1 MSVSTPTIPPL
12 FTRCILAAR
21 PKTLPLTL
29 APVFAGIALA
39 VAETNQFTPVIAL
52 CTLFAAMAIQIGTN
66 LYNDAADFER
76 GTDTPD
82 RLGPQRATAQGW
94 FRASQVKTAA
104 HLMFLL
110 AFVLGLVLLQRGG
123 WPIFSIGIAS
133 LVAGYAY
140 TAGPRPIAYGPFGEL
155 FVLVFF
161 GIITVVGSHYLQT
174 LVFNWNAVIIGIA
187 LGLPAAAVL
196 LVNNYRDLDTDR
208 AAGRRT
214 LCHYLDRDRARVLYA
229 VLLLAPIPMLFLAPL
244 PGANEWLI
252 IAFPLA
258 VLLIVQFRR
267 SNGAALNVQLA
278 RTALFQSA
286 LVLLLI
292 LSFLF

>member
-1 MSVSTPTIPPL
+1 MPPF

-29 APVFAGIALA
+29 APVLAGIALA
-39 VAETNQFTPVIAL
+39 VAETGQFAFLIAL
-52 CTLFAAMAIQIGTN
+52 CTLLAAMAIQIGTN

-94 FRASQVKTAA
+94 FRASQIKTAA
-104 HLMFLL
+104 HFMFLL
-110 AFVLGLVLLQRGG
+110 AFLLGMALLQRGG

-133 LVAGYAY
+133 LTAGYAY

-155 FVLVFF
+155 FVLAFF
-161 GIITVVGSHYLQT
+161 GIVTVVGSHYLQT
-174 LVFNWNAVIIGIA
+174 LVFNWNAVIIGTA

-196 LVNNYRDLDTDR
+196 LVNNYRDLETDR

-214 LCHYLDRDRARVLYA
+214 LCHYLDRSRARRLYA
-229 VLLLAPIPMLFLAPL
+229 LLLVAPIFMLFFAPL
-244 PGANEWLI
+244 PGANELLI
-252 IAFPLA
+252 SALPLA
-258 VLLIVQFRR
+258 VFLIVQLRR
-267 SNGAALNVQLA
+267 SSGAALNMQLA
-278 RTALFQSA
+278 RTALFQLA

>member
-1 MSVSTPTIPPL
+1 M
-12 FTRCILAAR
+12 TRCILAAR

-29 APVFAGIALA
+29 APVCAGITLA
-39 VAETNQFTPVIAL
+39 IAETNQFALWIAL

-110 AFVLGLVLLQRGG
+110 AFLLGMALLLRGG
-123 WPIFSIGIAS
+123 WPILSIGIAS
-133 LVAGYAY
+133 LTAGYAY
-140 TAGPRPIAYGPFGEL
+140 TAGSRPIAYGPFGEL
-155 FVLVFF
+155 FVLAFF
-161 GIITVVGSHYLQT
+161 GIVTVVGSHYLQT
-174 LVFNWNAVIIGIA
+174 LVFNWNAVLIGIA

-196 LVNNYRDLDTDR
+196 LVNNYRDLETDR

-214 LCHYLDRDRARVLYA
+214 LCHYLGRSGARWLYGM
-229 VLLLAPIPMLFLAPL
+229 LLLAPILLLVFAPL
-244 PGANEWLI
+244 PGATELFI
-252 IAFPLA
+252 IALPLA
-258 VLLIVQFRR
+258 VVLIMQLRR
-267 SNGAALNVQLA
+267 GNGAELNTQLA